1 MAAGL
6 GAHEVLDLHEVL
18 DGMINTSNHM
28 HMYRSYV
35 RDPQLMSIL
44 ENQLQF
50 HLQSYN
56 VLISILQKTNYQQ
69 SIPQRHIKRIGY
81 AQPTYGLHQPA
92 PVSPSSSTQEI
103 DDRDIASCMLGLH
116 KSAATHKMMATLECA
131 DPTLRRALS
140 QAAVN
145 CADMAYEVW
154 QYMNQRGYYQ
164 VATLKEMTTQTMIN
178 TYQPTMN
185 QPLGQVAP
193 FVNQSAMRSAPQLVS
208 QIQHTDQTSSSML
221 PQNTYANYSGTTA
234 GIDLHAGNQN
244 MATGVGVQPF
254 QTQTQ
259 DHNSSHGEHQ
269 QSAASMFSNHVGHH
283 APHNIHP
290 AE

>member
-18 DGMINTSNHM
+18 DGMINTSNNM
-28 HMYRSYV
+28 QMYRAYV

-44 ENQLQF
+44 DNQLQF

-56 VLISILQKTNYQQ
+56 MLIATLQKTNYQS
-69 SIPQRHIKRIGY
+69 SIQERHMKRLGY
-81 AQPTYGLHQPA
+81 GQPTYGLRQPA
-92 PVSPSSSTQEI
+92 PVAPSTSTQEI
-103 DDRDIASCMLGLH
+103 DDRDIASCTLGLH
-116 KSAATHKMMATLECA
+116 KSAATIKMMATLECA

-164 VATLKEMTTQTMIN
+164 VATLKEVTTQTMIN

-185 QPLGQVAP
+185 QSFGLHSPVM
-193 FVNQSAMRSAPQLVS
+193 NQSIAKPSPQLVS
-208 QIQHTDQTSSSML
+208 QVQHMNQTNASIL
-221 PQNTYANYSGTTA
+221 PHHAYANYSGTTA
-234 GIDLHAGNQN
+234 SIDLQHSNQN
-244 MATGVGVQPF
+244 VTTGVGNQPLQP
-254 QTQTQ
+254 QTP
-259 DHNSSHGEHQ
+259 DHNISHGEQ
-269 QSAASMFSNHVGHH
+269 QPSAASIFSNHVGH
-283 APHNIHP
+283 APHP
-290 AE
+290 TE

>member
-18 DGMINTSNHM
+18 DGMINTGNNM
-28 HMYRSYV
+28 QMYRSYV
-35 RDPQLMSIL
+35 KDPQLMSIL

-56 VLISILQKTNYQQ
+56 MLISILQQTNYQKPIQ
-69 SIPQRHIKRIGY
+69 ERHLKILGY
-81 AQPTYGLHQPA
+81 SQPTYGLRQPTPLA
-92 PVSPSSSTQEI
+92 PSTSPQEI

-116 KSAATHKMMATLECA
+116 KSAATIKMTATLECA

-164 VATLKEMTTQTMIN
+164 VATLKEVTTQTMIN

-185 QPLGQVAP
+185 QSFGLHSPLM
-193 FVNQSAMRSAPQLVS
+193 NQPVKPSPQLVS
-208 QIQHTDQTSSSML
+208 QVQHMNQPSASIL
-221 PQNTYANYSGTTA
+221 PQHTYANYSGTSGSVDVQHSNQNVA
-234 GIDLHAGNQN
+234 SGIGNQA
-244 MATGVGVQPF
+244 MHA
-254 QTQTQ
+254 QTL
-259 DHNSSHGEHQ
+259 DHTIPHGEQ
-269 QSAASMFSNHVGHH
+269 QPSAASIFSNHVGH
-283 APHNIHP
+283 APHTT
-290 AE
+290 E

>member
-18 DGMINTSNHM
+18 DGMINTGNNM
-28 HMYRSYV
+28 QMYRSYV
-35 RDPQLMSIL
+35 KDPQLMSIL

-56 VLISILQKTNYQQ
+56 MLISILQQTNYQKPIQ
-69 SIPQRHIKRIGY
+69 ERHLKILGY
-81 AQPTYGLHQPA
+81 SQPTYGLRQPA
-92 PVSPSSSTQEI
+92 PLAPSTSPQEI
-103 DDRDIASCMLGLH
+103 DDRDISSCMLGLH
-116 KSAATHKMMATLECA
+116 KSAATIKMTATLECA

-164 VATLKEMTTQTMIN
+164 VATLKEVTTQTMIN

-185 QPLGQVAP
+185 QSFGLHSPLM
-193 FVNQSAMRSAPQLVS
+193 NQPVKPSPQLVS
-208 QIQHTDQTSSSML
+208 QVQHMNQPSASIL
-221 PQNTYANYSGTTA
+221 PQHTYANYSGTSGSVDVQHNNQNVA
-234 GIDLHAGNQN
+234 SGVGNQA
-244 MATGVGVQPF
+244 MHAQTLDHTISYGEQQP
-254 QTQTQ
+254 
-259 DHNSSHGEHQ
+259 
-269 QSAASMFSNHVGHH
+269 SAASIFSNHVGH
-283 APHNIHP
+283 APHTT
-290 AE
+290 E

>member
-18 DGMINTSNHM
+18 DGMINTGNNM
-28 HMYRSYV
+28 QMYRSYV

-56 VLISILQKTNYQQ
+56 MLISILQQTNYQRPIQ
-69 SIPQRHIKRIGY
+69 ERHLKILGY
-81 AQPTYGLHQPA
+81 SQPKYGLRQPA
-92 PVSPSSSTQEI
+92 PVAPSASPQEI

-116 KSAATHKMMATLECA
+116 KSAATIKMMATLECA

-164 VATLKEMTTQTMIN
+164 VATLKEVTTQTMIN

-185 QPLGQVAP
+185 QSFGLHSPLMNQPVAKP
-193 FVNQSAMRSAPQLVS
+193 SPQLVS
-208 QIQHTDQTSSSML
+208 QVQHMNQPSASIL
-221 PQNTYANYSGTTA
+221 PQHTYANYSGTTA
-234 GIDLHAGNQN
+234 SADVQHSNQNVASGVGNQALHAQ
-244 MATGVGVQPF
+244 AL
-254 QTQTQ
+254 
-259 DHNSSHGEHQ
+259 DHTISHGEQ
-269 QSAASMFSNHVGHH
+269 QPSAASIFSNHVGH
-283 APHNIHP
+283 APHTT
-290 AE
+290 E